1 MVLFVLD
8 HKFYVTVSDIVREL
22 SFDVA
27 LMPKDPN
34 EVKIYSQCINRLGL
48 ELLGP
53 ITYFDNERI
62 IIMGESESYFLSTLS
77 SDEIYKSMEA
87 LLSMRPPLL
96 IITYGI
102 EPLPEIIEV
111 ATKYEIPILCPG

>member
-34 EVKIYSQCINRLGL
+34 EVKIYSQSINRLGL
-48 ELLGP
+48 ELIGP

-77 SDEIYKSMEA
+77 SEEI
-87 LLSMRPPLL
+87 
-96 IITYGI
+96 
-102 EPLPEIIEV
+102 
-111 ATKYEIPILCPG
+111 